1 MQLNDKVQ
9 HVYLVGAKSLGAYGG
24 YETFVYKLTEYHQN
38 KENIKYHVACKAN
51 GDGCMDESK
60 FEGVTKI
67 NDHEFE
73 LHNAHCFKI
82 DVPQI
87 GPAQAIYYDVAA
99 LKTCCEHIKK
109 NHIPHPIVYIMACRI
124 GPFAAHFYK
133 EIHKLG
139 GTVFLNPD
147 GHEWMRARWAA
158 PIRKYWKISE
168 QMMVK
173 YCDLA
178 ICDSVNKPII
188 IYTLEAF
195 QQHPSIDEIYVSC
208 LEGWSAVLEAYAKQF
223 NITKL
228 KRIITG
234 GATGQESIYNGLKA
248 IKEDNEETKDIVVV
262 IHDGNRPMLPQ
273 DVITDNLV
281 KQKLFGSAV
290 TVIPTTEVVFV
301 SKDGVESNAALNRE
315 ELWRT
320 QTPHSYRFDELWTV
334 HNQAIKDGVTN
345 MAASC
350 SLMQKYGYT
359 TYFSKGSEK
368 NIKITTVE
376 DIEIFKALLS
386 AKNDEWIKK

>member
-1 MQLNDKVQ
+1 MKKSRYNILSNFGDKHLLYNTVTGATVLLNDEYYSQYVSNDKKADIANYFSNMEKGGFYVADEIDEFARLTNIMQ
-9 HVYLVGAKSLGAYGG
+9 DSMKSNRILSLTIAPTLSCNFRCPYC
-24 YETFVYKLTEYHQN
+24 YET
-38 KENIKYHVACKAN
+38 
-51 GDGCMDESK
+51 G
-60 FEGVTKI
+60 
-67 NDHEFE
+67 
-73 LHNAHCFKI
+73 
-82 DVPQI
+82 
-87 GPAQAIYYDVAA
+87 
-99 LKTCCEHIKK
+99 
-109 NHIPHPIVYIMACRI
+109 
-124 GPFAAHFYK
+124 
-133 EIHKLG
+133 
-139 GTVFLNPD
+139 
-147 GHEWMRARWAA
+147 
-158 PIRKYWKISE
+158 RKYNTMTPSIVS
-168 QMMVK
+168 
-173 YCDLA
+173 D
-178 ICDSVNKPII
+178 KPII

-208 LEGWSAVLEAYAKQF
+208 LDGWSAVLEAYAKQF

-228 KRIITG
+228 KRIVTG

-248 IKEDNEETKDIVVV
+248 IKEDNKETKDIVVI
-262 IHDGNRPMLPQ
+262 IHDGNRPMLSQ

-290 TVIPTTEVVFV
+290 TVIPTTEVVFI

-334 HNQAIKDGVTN
+334 HNQAIRDGVAN

-350 SLMQKYGYT
+350 SLMQKYGH
-359 TYFSKGSEK
+359 FSKGSEK

>member
-1 MQLNDKVQ
+1 MDIVQ
-9 HVYLVGAKSLGAYGG
+9 EVLLVLVWIYLLD
-24 YETFVYKLTEYHQN
+24 
-38 KENIKYHVACKAN
+38 HVATYSYCKLQIYKDKKY
-51 GDGCMDESK
+51 GDLMEDKPQYTDADVSNYK
-60 FEGVTKI
+60 F
-67 NDHEFE
+67 
-73 LHNAHCFKI
+73 
-82 DVPQI
+82 P
-87 GPAQAIYYDVAA
+87 
-99 LKTCCEHIKK
+99 KK
-109 NHIPHPIVYIMACRI
+109 QVKVLFHL
-124 GPFAAHFYK
+124 YK
-133 EIHKLG
+133 
-139 GTVFLNPD
+139 
-147 GHEWMRARWAA
+147 
-158 PIRKYWKISE
+158 
-168 QMMVK
+168 
-173 YCDLA
+173 
-178 ICDSVNKPII
+178 
-188 IYTLEAF
+188 
-195 QQHPSIDEIYVSC
+195 
-208 LEGWSAVLEAYAKQF
+208 GWSAVLEAYAKQF

>member
-1 MQLNDKVQ
+1 MVDLNIELPKGFLEEEVRCGYTVTRKMKEVWAVELDLLKEFKRVCNK
-9 HVYLVGAKSLGAYGG
+9 YDLKYCADGGTLLGA
-24 YETFVYKLTEYHQN
+24 
-38 KENIKYHVACKAN
+38 
-51 GDGCMDESK
+51 
-60 FEGVTKI
+60 
-67 NDHEFE
+67 
-73 LHNAHCFKI
+73 
-82 DVPQI
+82 
-87 GPAQAIYYDVAA
+87 
-99 LKTCCEHIKK
+99 
-109 NHIPHPIVYIMACRI
+109 
-124 GPFAAHFYK
+124 
-133 EIHKLG
+133 
-139 GTVFLNPD
+139 
-147 GHEWMRARWAA
+147 
-158 PIRKYWKISE
+158 IR
-168 QMMVK
+168 
-173 YCDLA
+173 
-178 ICDSVNKPII
+178 
-188 IYTLEAF
+188 
-195 QQHPSIDEIYVSC
+195 H
-208 LEGWSAVLEAYAKQF
+208 AKQF

-228 KRIITG
+228 KRIVTG

-248 IKEDNEETKDIVVV
+248 IKEDNEETKDIVVI

-301 SKDGVESNAALNRE
+301 SKDGEESNVALNRE

-334 HNQAIKDGVTN
+334 HNQAIEDGVIN

-350 SLMQKYGYT
+350 LLMQKYGYT